1 MANLL
6 PGIRPI
12 EQSSVA
18 GGGTSRPTR
27 RAQAPAL
34 DARQITSPTA
44 APVDT
49 FVAPPRPSQD
59 NPFLQLAGALQDFS
73 PALRQIVE
81 READRGRQVMEAK
94 AEGRIGG
101 MTLQEANEAVS
112 RGDMP
117 EWSNPFFRAQF
128 MRLYGERAGRD
139 AALARV
145 QQYETG
151 FDKLN
156 GNVDQFIAEGAQG
169 GLGEF
174 QDNPFYQ
181 QAFARTYGSIAD
193 RLRAQNVDDKTT
205 QVKAES
211 QDLVASQFFTIYDT
225 LQSTGTYSPERLQ
238 QAFTSA
244 ISSNAQLNVLT
255 KAQQDDLL
263 APFIQARA
271 DAGDVDTVR
280 YLLTNDRGGV
290 GALGKTRK
298 YGARAGDWIE
308 QAEANRIK
316 ANQKVQTGT
325 LIDDNAAID
334 AGTYTPEMGQQRVDA
349 GLITPAQMVANVSR
363 SQENQRQ
370 AQERLAALQDKQEFR
385 FRSQEAEQ
393 SAQGDAYQ
401 AFLQGITHAIRD
413 VEIPN
418 AEGTGTKTLSAEA
431 LKDYAVQQ
439 FYDQSDARAQRL
451 AAEGKPLSVG
461 EKAVYDASF
470 FARAGLPDKRLQA
483 ALNEARM
490 GITSAAIQAG
500 TQDVT
505 KLQAGLEAYMSVQ
518 ASNAQY
524 AATLVPEGDAGLFWE
539 DMRKL
544 TQYRRMDI
552 NQAAQTALLLQQN
565 KGARNMPMGL
575 DDYRAVD
582 GAVSGALAQGWFHG
596 DARNEGAVR
605 FFISEEYRTGRA
617 LGLSQRDAAAD
628 AEKILKSSYTAVNGW
643 LVPTFAKSY
652 PPDLAQML
660 EERLEEVYKLLPSE
674 AGISKENLRVL
685 PQDDSVA
692 GRWVIMN
699 GFSPLPNA
707 NLTYVTLDDLLAVKR
722 HKQEVAGDAAREAA
736 VRRNQHKYDPL
747 VVNSWLAIGP
757 LPSLRTIMEGGFTK
771 EEGAIIRQKIEEARA
786 NPDQRS
792 SLQDYIKS
800 IRPGSVPEESAPS
813 WATKAIA
820 PSTIGPAGGSGLNLG
835 ITGKPFGAASWG
847 QQQDELDETDGR

>member
-1 MANLL
+1 MALL
-6 PGIRPI
+6 PGLQR
-12 EQSSVA
+12 QQNSTVA
-18 GGGTSRPTR
+18 GGGTRQSVR
-27 RAQAPAL
+27 RAQAPEL
-34 DARQITSPTA
+34 DARQITSPVA
-44 APVDT
+44 SPVDT

-81 READRGRQVMEAK
+81 READRGRQVIEAR

-156 GNVDQFIAEGAQG
+156 GNIDQFIAEGAQG

-205 QVKAES
+205 QVKTKS

-225 LQSTGTYSPERLQ
+225 LQNTGTYSPERLQ

-244 ISSNAQLNVLT
+244 INSNAQLNVLT

-298 YGARAGDWIE
+298 YAIRAGDWIE
-308 QAEANRIK
+308 QAEGNRIK

-334 AGTYTPEMGQQRVDA
+334 AGTYTPEMGRQRVDA

-370 AQERLAALQDKQEFR
+370 AQARLAALQDKQEFR

-401 AFLQGITHAIRD
+401 AFLQGSTHAIRD

-431 LKDYAVQQ
+431 LKDQAVQQ

-461 EKAVYDASF
+461 DKAVYDASF

-483 ALNEARM
+483 ALTEARM
-490 GITSAAIQAG
+490 GINSAALQAG
-500 TQDVT
+500 TQDVS

-518 ASNAQY
+518 ARDPQF
-524 AATLVPEGDAGLFWE
+524 AATLAQSEEDGLFWE

-544 TQYRRMDI
+544 TQYRRMDVQ
-552 NQAAQTALLLQQN
+552 QAAQTALLLQQN
-565 KGARNMPMGL
+565 SAARSMAMSRTDYDAVDTAVRGALGGGSFPWSDSPARDEGTARAFIL
-575 DDYRAVD
+575 DQYRA
-582 GAVSGALAQGWFHG
+582 
-596 DARNEGAVR
+596 N
-605 FFISEEYRTGRA
+605 RA
-617 LGLSQRDAAAD
+617 LGLSSADAAAD
-628 AEKILKSSYTAVNGW
+628 AEKALTSNYTAINGW
-643 LVPTFAKSY
+643 LVPTFSKNY
-652 PPDLAQML
+652 PPDIGQML
-660 EERLEEVYKLLPSE
+660 QDRLDEVYKLLPPE
-674 AGISKENLRVL
+674 AGISKGNLRVY
-685 PQDDSVA
+685 PAGPATA
-692 GRWVIMN
+692 GRWIIMN
-699 GFSPLPNA
+699 GFSQLPNP
-707 NLTYVTLDDLLAVKR
+707 NLGVVTLDDLMVVRNHADRVS
-722 HKQEVAGDAAREAA
+722 GDAARADA
-736 VRRNQHKYDPL
+736 VRRNEASRQIESGVEALIPAPRD
-747 VVNSWLAIGP
+747 
-757 LPSLRTIMEGGFTK
+757 FTT
-771 EEGAIIRQKIEEARA
+771 
-786 NPDQRS
+786 
-792 SLQDYIKS
+792 
-800 IRPGSVPEESAPS
+800 
-813 WATKAIA
+813 AT
-820 PSTIGPAGGSGLNLG
+820 
-835 ITGKPFGAASWG
+835 
-847 QQQDELDETDGR
+847 Q